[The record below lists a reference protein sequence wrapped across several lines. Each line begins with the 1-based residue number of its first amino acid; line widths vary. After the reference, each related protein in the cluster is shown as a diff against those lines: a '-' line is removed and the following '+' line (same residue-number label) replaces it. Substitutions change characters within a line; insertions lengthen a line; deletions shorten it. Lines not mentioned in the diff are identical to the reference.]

1 MTIST
6 VQPRSHR
13 PRRAGLTRLAAL
25 ATAGLALSLTACG
38 DDADSDTDATDEA
51 TGETESGGSGTADAT
66 LEVDSLE
73 YQDVTVPAGGTVE
86 IVNTS
91 GVGHTFTAEDDS
103 FDEDY
108 GSDETITVQVPDES
122 GDYPFVCEIHPQM
135 TGTLT
140 VE

>member
-13 PRRAGLTRLAAL
+13 PRRTLR
-25 ATAGLALSLTACG
+25 AGLAVLAAAGLVLSLAACG
-38 DDADSDTDATDEA
+38 DDDDSATDEGDEA
-51 TGETESGGSGTADAT
+51 TSETESGGAGTADAT
-66 LEVDSLE
+66 LTVDSLE
-73 YQDVTVPAGGTVE
+73 YQDVTVPAGGTLE

-108 GSDETITVQVPDES
+108 GSDETITVQVPDDP